1 MKVFKWILRIL
12 PLFYMG
18 AIWVMSSLPSNHF
31 VELPDSAL
39 DRTIKESLH
48 LIEFAILYV
57 LLVLAFLTRRS
68 HFTMGLNVL
77 CAVLAGLYGLTDEIH
92 QSFYAYRS
100 ASWFDLVKDV
110 TGILVCFYF
119 IRGALFKGRFMGLGK
134 ILGFVRKLQPLRGL
148 CGGFLMD
155 CRLMVDSALELPC
168 TWQIHL
174 SKHLM
179 DNFPGFY
186 LEKCTCLSIRY

>member
-12 PLFYMG
+12 PLIYMG
-18 AIWVMSSLPSNHF
+18 AIWIMSSLPSNHF
-31 VELPDSAL
+31 VELPDSTL

-57 LLVLAFLTRRS
+57 LLVLAFLTRMGP
-68 HFTMGLNVL
+68 FTARLNVF

-119 IRGALFKGRFMGLGK
+119 IRGALFKGRFMRLGK
-134 ILGFVRKLQPLRGL
+134 MLGFVRKL
-148 CGGFLMD
+148 
-155 CRLMVDSALELPC
+155 
-168 TWQIHL
+168 
-174 SKHLM
+174 
-179 DNFPGFY
+179 
-186 LEKCTCLSIRY
+186 